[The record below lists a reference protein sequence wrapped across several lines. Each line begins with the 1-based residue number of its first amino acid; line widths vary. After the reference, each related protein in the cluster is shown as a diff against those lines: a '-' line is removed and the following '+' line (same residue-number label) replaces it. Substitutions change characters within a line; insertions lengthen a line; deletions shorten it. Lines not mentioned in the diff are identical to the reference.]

1 MKKDPPPFINPN
13 DYPDFWEQMKGFAEF
28 TGKQLKEVSKPNN
41 EGSIFVDKET
51 QDKRMSICEGCSFFD
66 KSQTRCRQCGCFM
79 TVKTKFRTVQCPLKF
94 W

>member
-28 TGKQLKEVSKPNN
+28 TGKQIKQVSNN
-41 EGSIFVDKET
+41 SGTIFAEKET
-51 QDKRMSICEGCSFFD
+51 QEKRMEICNTCVFFD
-66 KSQTRCRQCGCFM
+66 KDQNRCRKCGCYM
-79 TVKTKFRTVQCPLKF
+79 SVKVKFKDVKCPMKF